1 MKALLQQAVLV
12 FFVVAAG
19 GIGSLVLGWRAW
31 RQGTLDLDEYI
42 EVAEKP
48 EGISNNRYRKRV
60 RRVRRRRR
68 LVRTIVWSVAGGVL
82 GVAAV
87 FAYALYRKR

>member
-1 MKALLQQAVLV
+1 MKGLLQQAVLV
-12 FFVVAAG
+12 FFIIAAG

-31 RQGTLDLDEYI
+31 RQGTLALDERI

-48 EGISNNRYRKRV
+48 EGISNNRYRRRV
-60 RRVRRRRR
+60 RRIRRRRR
-68 LVRTIVWSVAGGVL
+68 LIRTIAWALAGGLL